1 MAAAEVETESR
12 RRISDEDVEQP
23 LRDDDDDGRNESKKL
38 FAGRNFM
45 PPVAWS

>member
-12 RRISDEDVEQP
+12 QRISDEDVEQHV
-23 LRDDDDDGRNESKKL
+23 DDDNDGRNESKKL